1 MMYQYNEEIKF
12 DERGPSLRM
21 RMGAR
26 LATLKQRLTL
36 SVLGTRTV
44 LGIACRARS

>member
-1 MMYQYNEEIKF
+1 MMYQHDEDIKL
-12 DERGPSLRM
+12 DKRGPSLRM

-44 LGIACRARS
+44 LGIACRAGS

>member
-1 MMYQYNEEIKF
+1 MMYRYNEEIKF

-26 LATLKQRLTL
+26 LATLKQRLVL

-44 LGIACRARS
+44 LGIACRAGS